1 MDLARYYASENEKPL
16 EQIPEEGGFA
26 GIFRRIACIGDSL
39 SSGEFE
45 AVDSAGQRGYYD
57 FFEFSWGQYLGRL
70 VGSTVYNFS
79 RGGMTAKHY
88 CESC

>member
-16 EQIPEEGGFA
+16 DQIPADGGFA

-57 FFEFSWGQYLGRL
+57 FLSFRGDSISAVWSARR
-70 VGSTVYNFS
+70 STIF
-79 RGGMTAKHY
+79 RAAA
-88 CESC
+88 